1 MRRCI
6 ERPQDFRRGLREQAQ
21 LIDAELQVRSAPNE
35 GATIS
40 VTLRIAPEVLGPLDA
55 AAHS

>member
-1 MRRCI
+1 MT
-6 ERPQDFRRGLREQAQ
+6 LRATT
-21 LIDAELQVRSAPNE
+21 SAPNE

-55 AAHS
+55 AAHST